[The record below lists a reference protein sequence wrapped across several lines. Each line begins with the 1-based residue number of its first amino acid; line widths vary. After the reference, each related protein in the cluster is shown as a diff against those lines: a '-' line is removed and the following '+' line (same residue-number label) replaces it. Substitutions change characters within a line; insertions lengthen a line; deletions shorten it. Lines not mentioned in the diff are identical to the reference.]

1 MFKRRH
7 IRKFETLPLIAVSA
21 VALSLFLAHNT
32 MPMDNRGALANA
44 PLQQNSPPP
53 QGPEDKEEKPSDD
66 PKGNNPETP
75 PSAPDDKPPPD
86 TPPQPDGKKPA
97 PEPGVPS
104 IPE

>member
-1 MFKRRH
+1 MSRRR
-7 IRKFETLPLIAVSA
+7 IFRKSFQALPLITAFA
-21 VALSLFLAHNT
+21 VALSLCLAHNST
-32 MPMDNRGALANA
+32 

-53 QGPEDKEEKPSDD
+53 INPGDREDKPAEKPSDD

-75 PSAPDDKPPPD
+75 PADPDNKPPPD
-86 TPPQPDGKKPA
+86 QPPNPDGKKPA